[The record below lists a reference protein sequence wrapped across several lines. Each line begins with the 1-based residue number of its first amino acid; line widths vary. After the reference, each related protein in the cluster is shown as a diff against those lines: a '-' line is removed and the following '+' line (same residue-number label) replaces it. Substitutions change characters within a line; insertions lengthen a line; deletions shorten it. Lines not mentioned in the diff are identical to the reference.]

1 MRNERRYSAG
11 AWQRR
16 GGCVWDKLISSFAF
30 EDPQPFWLLAKLAV
44 PAFSLI
50 HPQGNTGKELTG
62 HSSSQRHSAP

>member
-1 MRNERRYSAG
+1 MSGDTQQVHGKGEEVVYG
-11 AWQRR
+11 I
-16 GGCVWDKLISSFAF
+16 KLISSFAF

>member
-1 MRNERRYSAG
+1 M
-11 AWQRR
+11 
-16 GGCVWDKLISSFAF
+16 WDKLISSFAF